1 MTGRKRAKKKIVIMG
16 VLAFLVCAFLVFF
29 ISDYLEA
36 QKAQRALS
44 EYREQWRIAQKEK
57 EQESP
62 SEPAEEQNTGI
73 AEAENPEPVEAAQQ
87 TESREP
93 KPAAESE
100 EPAAEPA
107 AGNSD
112 TAAKKEPAEQP
123 DDWMP
128 PEMREFDNAD
138 DYAEACFYDY
148 FDILYAESLDP
159 YSPLYGMDDVTLIK
173 IAYDDAYDDW
183 YRYH

>member
-1 MTGRKRAKKKIVIMG
+1 MTGRKHAKKKIVILG

-29 ISDYLEA
+29 IADYLEA

-44 EYREQWRIAQKEK
+44 GHREQWRVAEQEK
-57 EQESP
+57 EEESQ
-62 SEPAEEQNTGI
+62 SEPAEEPSADV
-73 AEAENPEPVEAAQQ
+73 AEAENPEPDEAVQQ
-87 TESREP
+87 TEP
-93 KPAAESE
+93 
-100 EPAAEPA
+100 EPAAEPEA
-107 AGNSD
+107 DNSS

-128 PEMREFDNAD
+128 QEMREFDNAD

-148 FDILYAESLDP
+148 YDIVVAESMDP
-159 YSPLYGMDDVTLIK
+159 GSPLYGLDDVTLIK